1 MFKKVLIASTAII
14 ACSGV
19 VFAGGSY
26 NGEKDYKGE
35 MTPCPVY
42 AYAAG
47 PYLGLSAGIGD
58 NYSGSPTF
66 YKGLEGTLS
75 AGYAS
80 MLTQSFYLA
89 GEIFGGDSW
98 EIKNLKNN
106 GTAPPNSSRT
116 TWSYGASLIPGYMI
130 TDYVLFYARG
140 GAVRSRFSNQSAN
153 ATGWQVGLGGQTNI
167 AQNLDIRG
175 EYVYTGYGSVTRLGN
190 PASDVFNLGIVYKFV

>member
-1 MFKKVLIASTAII
+1 MLKKVLIASTAII

-19 VFAGGSY
+19 AFAGGSY
-26 NGEKDYKGE
+26 KGEKDYKGE
-35 MTPCPVY
+35 VTPCPAY
-42 AYAAG
+42 SYAAG
-47 PYLGLSAGIGD
+47 PYLGLSAGVRD

-66 YKGLEGTLS
+66 YKGIEGTLS
-75 AGYAS
+75 AGYAG
-80 MLTQSFYLA
+80 MVTPSFYLA

-98 EIKNLKNN
+98 QIKDFKSVDTVPL
-106 GTAPPNSSRT
+106 NSSRT

-130 TDYVLFYARG
+130 TDYVLAYLRG

-167 AQNLDIRG
+167 AQNWDIRG